1 MCHCSKRNRERGF
14 PASAI
19 VHRTVRANPPQR
31 KGVKMKENGRRLEK
45 KTGGLPGCAR
55 FFCIAVFACALLFAP
70 LSSSLAQS
78 DSKVQPTASTYP
90 ATSSPRAYPK
100 EIRGY
105 KLARAKVEIKKNA
118 GAKKDGG
125 DDAQD
130 ADALIQFGEPRIVS
144 TTPLGITLEVPVT
157 VAAVKQGG
165 RVDFLTFEDMVVNGM
180 PVTIEDY
187 MNPFDLPNKEAVALP
202 QPVRLFISSPRAI
215 AGALNDWSN
224 PQETWPVTGRV
235 YVFGHYKK
243 FIFTAKRVVPV
254 ELNLTLPNPLR
265 NKQSGQKISNPAIKQ

>member
-1 MCHCSKRNRERGF
+1 MRD
-14 PASAI
+14 
-19 VHRTVRANPPQR
+19 
-31 KGVKMKENGRRLEK
+31 NGRRFGKRILGESVRRSVA
-45 KTGGLPGCAR
+45 AR
-55 FFCIAVFACALLFAP
+55 AASVLCALILLVTQSFAQ
-70 LSSSLAQS
+70 A
-78 DSKVQPTASTYP
+78 DSKVRMTSKTYP
-90 ATSSPRAYPK
+90 SSSPSPAERAYPK

-105 KLARAKVEIKKNA
+105 KLARAKVEIRKSA
-118 GAKKDGG
+118 GAGKD
-125 DDAQD
+125 DEANTDS
-130 ADALIQFGEPRIVS
+130 DALIQFGEPRIVR

-187 MNPFDLPNKEAVALP
+187 MHSFELPNKEPVSLP

-215 AGALNDWSN
+215 AGALSDWSN
-224 PQETWPVTGRV
+224 PQATWPVTGRV

-254 ELNLTLPNPLR
+254 ELSLTLANPLR
-265 NKQSGQKISNPAIKQ
+265 NQKPDDKTADPAIKQ

>member
-1 MCHCSKRNRERGF
+1 
-14 PASAI
+14 
-19 VHRTVRANPPQR
+19 
-31 KGVKMKENGRRLEK
+31 MKENGRMPGSDIRARRLK
-45 KTGGLPGCAR
+45 RRLVAR
-55 FFCIAVFACALLFAP
+55 VAAVACALFVLLA
-70 LSSSLAQS
+70 SSFAQS
-78 DSKVQPTASTYP
+78 DSTVRTTSKTYP
-90 ATSSPRAYPK
+90 SASAAPRSYPK

-105 KLARAKVEIKKNA
+105 KLARAKVEIKKTA
-118 GAKKDGG
+118 GAKKG
-125 DDAQD
+125 DTEQPSGDS
-130 ADALIQFGEPRIVS
+130 DALIQFGEARVVS
-144 TTPLGITLEVPVT
+144 TTPLGLTLEVPVT

-187 MNPFDLPNKEAVALP
+187 MHSFELPNKEAVSLP

-215 AGALNDWSN
+215 VGAINDWSN

-254 ELNLTLPNPLR
+254 ELSLTLPNPLR
-265 NKQSGQKISNPAIKQ
+265 NQKSDQKISDPAIKQ